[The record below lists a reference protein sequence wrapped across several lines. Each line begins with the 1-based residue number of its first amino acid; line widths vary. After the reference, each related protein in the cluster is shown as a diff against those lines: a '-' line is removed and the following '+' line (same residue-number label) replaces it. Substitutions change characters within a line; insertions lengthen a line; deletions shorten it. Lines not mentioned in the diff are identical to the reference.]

1 MDIPKKQVRKT
12 TYMRY
17 IERLAQMLMHLEAR
31 ENKLPWL
38 RLAVLVAGGIFT
50 FTAFQYGTAWLG
62 RGVLILFIGVFA
74 TVVYFHRRVN
84 QKIKR
89 CRCLLHFATTQVSRM
104 NLDWSNIPLTSTGTP
119 DPHHPFEID
128 LNLTGERS
136 LFHLL
141 DIATS
146 KGGACRLRDW
156 ILSPIPDLPAISKR
170 QQLIKELIALSHFRN
185 HLPILNKLQSKDG
198 ESSLD
203 GQPLLDWLEKQADRG
218 SLKSLIMI
226 LAILAVINIIL
237 FLLYFFSLLPPFFI
251 ITFITY
257 AAIYIFKYQSYR
269 DLFDDAY
276 DLWNGLGKFRPILL
290 YLEKYIYPANS
301 NLEHLCAVFSMPESM
316 PSRILRKINLIA
328 SAASIQRNQILWLL
342 LNTLLPWDLFFA
354 FQLERSKS
362 DLRRCLP
369 VWLDTLYE
377 IEALNSLANYA
388 YLNPDLVF
396 PQIIP
401 LSNDIVTPLIQAQ
414 DIGHP
419 LLPDQIR
426 VCNDFTLSKLG
437 EIVVITGSNMS
448 GKSTFLRTLGINLCL
463 AYCGSVVVAQH
474 LQAAPMRLFT
484 CIHLSDSLTDGI
496 SYFYAEVR
504 RLKVLLDTLETDSPY
519 PLFFLIDEIFRGTNH
534 RERQEG
540 SAAYLQAL
548 ANKNGS
554 GVIATHDLTLADLAE
569 RIDAL
574 HNYHFRDD
582 VQDGRMAFD
591 YRIRPGASPTTNA
604 LKIMKLEGLPV

>member
-1 MDIPKKQVRKT
+1 MDTQKKQIRHVT
-12 TYMRY
+12 HMRY
-17 IERLAQMLMHLEAR
+17 IERLAQMLMCLEAQ
-31 ENKLPWL
+31 ENKLPWV

-50 FTAFQYGTAWLG
+50 FLAFQYSTPWFG
-62 RGVLILFIGVFA
+62 RGVLMLFIGSFA
-74 TVVYFHRRVN
+74 TVVIFHRRIN

-89 CRCLLHFATTQVSRM
+89 CQWLLRLATTQVSRM
-104 NLDWSNIPLTSTGTP
+104 NLDWSNIPLTTTSAP

-128 LNLTGERS
+128 LNLTGARS
-136 LFHLL
+136 LLHLL
-141 DIATS
+141 DTAIS
-146 KGGACRLRDW
+146 KGGSLRLRQW
-156 ILSPIPDLPAISKR
+156 LLNPTPDLPAIETR
-170 QQLIKELIALSHFRN
+170 QQLIKELIALPNFRN
-185 HLPILNKLQSKDG
+185 RLLLHYKLQSREDDPG
-198 ESSLD
+198 LD
-203 GQPLLDWLEKQADRG
+203 GQPLLDWLKKQADCH
-218 SLKSLIMI
+218 SLKSLIVI
-226 LAILAVINIIL
+226 LAILTVINITL
-237 FLLYFFSLLPPFFI
+237 FMLNFLSLLPPFWI

-269 DLFDDAY
+269 GLFDDAY

-290 YLEKYIYPANS
+290 YLEKYPYPANS
-301 NLEHLCAVFSMPESM
+301 NIDYLCALFSEPESM
-316 PSRILRKINLIA
+316 PSRILKKINLIA

-342 LNTLLPWDLFFA
+342 LNTLVPWDFFFA
-354 FQLERSKS
+354 YQLDRSKT

-369 VWLDTLYE
+369 AWLDTFYE

-396 PQIIP
+396 PQIVAI
-401 LSNDIVTPLIQAQ
+401 SSDTAMPLIQAR
-414 DIGHP
+414 DVGHP

-426 VCNDFTLSKLG
+426 VCNDFTISNLG
-437 EIVVITGSNMS
+437 VIAVITGSNMS

-463 AYCGSVVVAQH
+463 AYCGSVVVAQQF
-474 LQAAPMRLFT
+474 QAAPMRLFT

-504 RLKVLLDTLETDSPY
+504 RLKVLLDMLESNSPY

-540 SAAYLQAL
+540 SAAYIRAL
-548 ANKNGS
+548 VCKHGA

-569 RIDAL
+569 QITAL

-582 VQDGRMAFD
+582 VHDGRMTFD